1 MTEIIASGEV
11 SPAVESPYHRNPDQ
25 HYGLH
30 KGVLSPLETLAQ
42 SVSAVAPSASPTLTI
57 PLVFA
62 LAGNGTWF
70 VYLLTTIAILLVG
83 FCVSRF
89 AQLSASPGSLYT
101 YTADTLW
108 PSLGAVAAWSL
119 LLAYVVTGASVAAGA
134 LYYANVLLN
143 QFFSITVPPVL
154 CLTMIV
160 LLSGIIALR
169 DIKLSAE
176 MMLWTEVTS
185 VGLISTVLLLM
196 LVRYGFRFDVDQL
209 QLRGVH
215 VNSLGPALVLAMF
228 SFVGF
233 ESATTLGTEARNPLK
248 TIPRAV
254 IQCAILAGVFFIL
267 CAYAEVLGFKG
278 ETTRLSDS
286 ASPLHL
292 LASKAGVSPLG
303 TAIDL
308 GAFVSMFACVL
319 ACTTASA
326 RVLLRMAH
334 SGLMPDL
341 FGQTH
346 PRFGTPSAGVIL
358 TSTVHLLDDHRHGRK
373 RRRGKRHIRLA
384 WINLGLRLPHGLC
397 LDRDRTADG
406 AQSIRAQLDLDHRH
420 QLVHRPGHGR
430 RRRRQPLSHTPG
442 TSTLVPIHLSWIPC
456 GRYDLV
462 PVQKKN
468 HLSSHGTSSHSRLTA
483 HRPGITSPPRLPCSS
498 PPRSSLLLPLRL
510 HHHQQHYTQHNKHP
524 ERRFLPVPRMRLPH
538 QKPLGT
544 HR

>member
-11 SPAVESPYHRNPDQ
+11 SPAVESPYHRDPDQ
-25 HYGLH
+25 NYGLH

-358 TSTVHLLDDHRHGRK
+358 TSTVIFLTTIAMAAKGVGASDIYGWLGSISVFGFLMAYALIGIALPMARRASGRNSIWITATSWFTVLVMVAAAAGSLYPTPPAPALWFPYIYLGYLAAGMTWFLF
-373 RRRGKRHIRLA
+373 RRRTIYLRMAQARTLA
-384 WINLGLRLPHGLC
+384 
-397 LDRDRTADG
+397 
-406 AQSIRAQLDLDHRH
+406 
-420 QLVHRPGHGR
+420 
-430 RRRRQPLSHTPG
+430 
-442 TSTLVPIHLSWIPC
+442 
-456 GRYDLV
+456 
-462 PVQKKN
+462 
-468 HLSSHGTSSHSRLTA
+468 
-483 HRPGITSPPRLPCSS
+483 
-498 PPRSSLLLPLRL
+498 
-510 HHHQQHYTQHNKHP
+510 
-524 ERRFLPVPRMRLPH
+524 
-538 QKPLGT
+538 
-544 HR
+544 